1 MCEGWVGRAER
12 SSASVPH
19 DELRELVLRLL
30 PPDLVLFQERG
41 DVTGELELAVPAHPD
56 PAPAL
61 RLHPLPIR
69 VLRREEVRVVREDG
83 ANVRVRPEAA
93 LFFDRGP
100 PARERVPDLFLRD
113 VR

>member
-1 MCEGWVGRAER
+1 MCEGWVGRTER

-41 DVTGELELAVPAHPD
+41 DVTAGLRLAVPAHPD

-61 RLHPLPIR
+61 RLHPLPVR
-69 VLRREEVRVVREDG
+69 VLRGEQVRVVWENG
-83 ANVRVRPEAA
+83 ADLRVGAEPP
-93 LFFDRGP
+93 LFGDRGP
-100 PARERVPDLFLRD
+100 PAGERVPDRGL
-113 VR
+113 